1 MMGTGH
7 AASGAA
13 AWVAVSVTASVNYPT
28 LGWFT
33 TDPSSVLLG
42 GLVCAGAALLP
53 DADHHNAT
61 IAHSVPGAGRVAAG
75 AIGAVTGGHRKGMH
89 SLLAVVGIVWLS
101 YWLATVTVTPSW
113 WGGAALQVGSAVAVM
128 ACVTFAVKVL
138 KVTKSWFVAWI
149 AGAAMATLVLFFAP
163 EEFSWLPVCIGLGYL
178 VHLLGDALTVQGV
191 PFFWPLR
198 INPPRFISDTP
209 ILNKVWLPKGA
220 VAIPLLGNA
229 GSWREN
235 LLFYALIIY
244 VLGGAGVAATA
255 LLQGSW

>member
-1 MMGTGH
+1 MGTGH

-13 AWVAVSVTASVNYPT
+13 AWVAVTITADSGFPA
-28 LGWFT
+28 LGWFP
-33 TDPSSVLLG
+33 TDAGSVLVG

-61 IAHSVPGAGRVAAG
+61 IAHSVPGAGSVAAG

-89 SLLAVVGIVWLS
+89 SLLAVAGIVWLA
-101 YWLATVTVTPSW
+101 YWLATLTVEPSW
-113 WGGAALQVGSAVAVM
+113 WGGAPLQVGSAAAVM

-138 KVTKSWFVAWI
+138 KVTKSWFMAWL
-149 AGAAMATLVLFFAP
+149 AGATVAAIVLFFAP
-163 EEFSWLPVCIGLGYL
+163 SEFTWLPVCIGLGYV

-198 INPPRFISDTP
+198 INPPRIVSNTP
-209 ILNKVWLPKGA
+209 ILNKIWLPRGA

-229 GSWREN
+229 GSWRET
-235 LLFYALIIY
+235 LLFYVLIIY
-244 VLGGAGVAATA
+244 VLGGVGVAATA
-255 LLQGSW
+255 LLQGGW